1 MAPMTSSYMYCFPD
15 AIVHQQYDVDGLNNR
30 THEKHPL
37 VFPAI
42 SANPQKCRYEPY
54 VFSLKA

>member
-15 AIVHQQYDVDGLNNR
+15 AIVYQQYDVDGLNNR
-30 THEKHPL
+30 TLEKHPL

-42 SANPQKCRYEPY
+42 SAVPQKCRNEPY
-54 VFSLKA
+54 VFSLKE

>member
-15 AIVHQQYDVDGLNNR
+15 AIVYQQYDVDGLNNR
-30 THEKHPL
+30 TLEKHPL

-42 SANPQKCRYEPY
+42 SAITQKCRYEPY
-54 VFSLKA
+54 VFFSKG